1 MNKADFNL
9 IAKAILLYYEHRNSL
24 FADHLI
30 TEKLDQSPEI
40 IRSKIGEWSRTSPE
54 NLITHLEPE
63 KIKRCI
69 AKTTALMRNK
79 QINSSNILIE
89 AMTEHETEHDGVH
102 LSIHY
107 KFTDTP
113 FGKIIIAS
121 TSKGI
126 CHLAFVDG
134 ENKGSFEQLKKRFPK
149 AEYEEV
155 GDDLQHD
162 ALSFFESKQDNYH
175 PVHLHLKGSLFQI
188 STWKKLIDIPFG
200 GLMSYSALA
209 DDIKDSHALGAAVG
223 SNPVAYII
231 PCHRTVRASGEFGDY
246 HWGRARKA
254 ALICIETILSK
265 GKFL

>member
-24 FADHLI
+24 FADHFI
-30 TEKLDQSPEI
+30 SDRLDRSPEI
-40 IRSKIGEWSRTSPE
+40 IRSEIAEWSHTSPE
-54 NLITHLEPE
+54 ELITYLEPE
-63 KIKRCI
+63 KIKRHI
-69 AKTTALMRNK
+69 AKTVALIREK
-79 QINSSNILIE
+79 QTNSSNILME
-89 AMTEHETEHDGVH
+89 VMTENEGEH

-107 KFTDTP
+107 KLVDTP
-113 FGKIIIAS
+113 FGNALIAS

-126 CHLAFVDG
+126 CHLTFVDK
-134 ENKGSFEQLKKRFPK
+134 ENEESIGQLKKKFPH
-149 AEYEEV
+149 AEYEEA
-155 GDDLQHD
+155 GDDFQHD
-162 ALSFFESKQDNYH
+162 AISLFDGKEDNLR

-254 ALICIETILSK
+254 ALICIEAIQSK